1 MDAMRKKYYTTIAL
15 STTVDMENTT
25 CHSDRSMYLLQ
36 GLSLYQNII
45 SHILQLTVE
54 IQSPSC

>member
-1 MDAMRKKYYTTIAL
+1 MDALRKKYYTTIAL
-15 STTVDMENTT
+15 STTVDMEKIT
-25 CHSDRSMYLLQ
+25 CHSDRFIYILQ